1 MNKPFVTEVGT
12 NVLLRNFLQTGETT
26 TGGRNDWPVGL
37 ENIGNTCY
45 LNSLLQFYFTIKP
58 LREMI
63 LQFDLY
69 QEDEN
74 EEMLQEKRVG
84 GRKVTVTEVQRAKK
98 CALIPFLMGFPS
110 LTSIVVRLLR
120 ELFRKMIS
128 SKDASVTPEY
138 DLARLALEPF
148 KKDEK
153 KRMSTDGLLPVIT
166 LDDGLDTKMDDG
178 DNKDAQTMDAQTMD
192 DAGSE
197 VTLVEKLDARANDE
211 DFVMIDSDKKDP
223 SLEDK
228 ENFPPKANS
237 TTLGGGRPVLQDID
251 MNGPLPNREEV
262 LEPQAPPTPP
272 PDTLDRPPPI
282 PPRPNPKPV
291 EKDLSVF
298 GRQQDVAECSEN
310 IMFQIETAVKPEGHD
325 DNGEQVDLVKKYFDD
340 PHAYSQGT
348 DSYRLFY
355 GKTKQSLKVVG
366 SKESRSKI
374 VSSAHIFTSRPRNS
388 YNIGTFLPS
397 PY

>member
-1 MNKPFVTEVGT
+1 M
-12 NVLLRNFLQTGETT
+12 
-26 TGGRNDWPVGL
+26 
-37 ENIGNTCY
+37 
-45 LNSLLQFYFTIKP
+45 
-58 LREMI
+58 
-63 LQFDLY
+63 
-69 QEDEN
+69 
-74 EEMLQEKRVG
+74 
-84 GRKVTVTEVQRAKK
+84 
-98 CALIPFLMGFPS
+98 
-110 LTSIVVRLLR
+110 TSTVVRLLR

-153 KRMSTDGLLPVIT
+153 KRMSTDGLPPVIT
-166 LDDGLDTKMDDG
+166 LDDGLDTKMDD
-178 DNKDAQTMDAQTMD
+178 DDSKDAQTVD

-197 VTLVEKLDARANDE
+197 ITLVEKLDAKANDE
-211 DFVMIDSDKKDP
+211 DFVMIDSDKKDHV

-262 LEPQAPPTPP
+262 VEPQAPPTPP
-272 PDTLDRPPPI
+272 PDTLDQPPPV
-282 PPRPNPKPV
+282 PPRPNPKPA

-325 DNGEQVDLVKKYFDD
+325 DNGEQVDLVKKYFDY
-340 PHAYSQGT
+340 PIIMV
-348 DSYRLFY
+348 RVL
-355 GKTKQSLKVVG
+355 
-366 SKESRSKI
+366 I
-374 VSSAHIFTSRPRNS
+374 VTGCSMARQNS
-388 YNIGTFLPS
+388 H
-397 PY
+397 